1 VTDKTL
7 PPGHVSTLTP
17 EEIAEGLRKIKW
29 GSTDGGQTLPTRKVS
44 TEPFDA
50 RTATPEERA
59 AKAKELGIRNRE
71 H

>member
-1 VTDKTL
+1 MNDDKSF
-7 PPGHVSTLTP
+7 HADNLTP
-17 EEIAEGLRKIKW
+17 EEMTEALRKIKW

-44 TEPFDA
+44 PEPFDA

>member
-1 VTDKTL
+1 MNDDK
-7 PPGHVSTLTP
+7 PFHADNLTP
-17 EEIAEGLRKIKW
+17 EEMTEALRKIKW

-50 RTATPEERA
+50 RTATPAERA
-59 AKAKELGIRNRE
+59 AKAKELGIVHRE